1 MSTDDPNTPTGVE
14 GVRPVTDSSSGTREA
29 FLSRE
34 LPGWHWR
41 LTEARFR
48 DRTDVVNELVFE
60 TEWLLHPRERSL
72 AFRGACF
79 SVENAESGDGFIVVL
94 RQPLPERRAESSGR
108 PDLVV
113 EKAEAGYIARVFC
126 DTAEHVVVLE
136 YTGGDL
142 GRTRALQTYQR
153 DTRPATAW
161 HRKASFLSNTWG
173 DRNRD
178 ARIGE
183 EFMMREIEAG
193 ARLGVDVVQIDDGW
207 ESGTT
212 ANAVAAQGGGSGR
225 WSGYWDDE
233 SSFWAVNRERFP
245 NGLDPVIT
253 AARGRGIEIG
263 LWYSPDSLH
272 DFANWERDIEQ
283 LVSLHETYG
292 VRFFKMDGIDC
303 KSRDA
308 FERLERLLAAVIE
321 RSGGEV
327 VFDLDITAQ
336 TRPGYWGLPG
346 TGPLFVEN
354 RYTDWHDYW
363 PHHTLRNL
371 WKLAR
376 WVDPLRLRFEFLNN
390 ERNTELYRD
399 DPLAPATYRPD
410 VLFAMVMIANPLGW
424 FEVSSLPES
433 YFEKLPELVA
443 LWKEHRDR
451 WARCTILPVGDEPDG
466 WGICGFLI
474 IGADD
479 RLFEA
484 LFFRGAGAREACT
497 IPLPAAVAT
506 ASGRA
511 DAADGELT
519 AIAGAGRITLTGG
532 LIAVRLPQ
540 PRSFVWAG

>member
-14 GVRPVTDSSSGTREA
+14 GVRPETDSSSGTREA

-60 TEWLLHPRERSL
+60 TAWLLHPRERNL

-79 SVENAESGDGFIVVL
+79 SIENAESGDGFIAIL
-94 RQPLPERRAESSGR
+94 REPLPERRPDPTGM

-113 EKAEAGYIARVFC
+113 EKADGGYVMRVFC
-126 DTAEHVVVLE
+126 DNADHVVVLE
-136 YTGGDL
+136 YSGGYL

-153 DTRPATAW
+153 DARPATTW
-161 HRKASFLSNTWG
+161 HRRASFLSNTWG

-178 ARIGE
+178 ARISE
-183 EFMMREIEAG
+183 AFLMREIEAG

-212 ANAVAAQGGGSGR
+212 ANAVAAQDGGSGR

-233 SSFWAVNRERFP
+233 SPFWAVNRERFP
-245 NGLDPVIT
+245 NGLEPVVT
-253 AARGRGIEIG
+253 AARERGIEIG
-263 LWYSPDSLH
+263 LWYSPDSSN
-272 DFANWERDIEQ
+272 DFRNWERDVEQ
-283 LVSLHETYG
+283 LLELHKTHG

-303 KSRDA
+303 TTRDA
-308 FERLERLLAAVIE
+308 FDRIERLLGAVIE

-336 TRPGYWGLPG
+336 TRPGYWGSPE

-399 DPLAPATYRPD
+399 DPLAPSTYSPE
-410 VLFAMVMIANPLGW
+410 VLFAMVMTANPLGW
-424 FEVSSLPES
+424 FEASSLPAS
-433 YFEKLPELVA
+433 YFEKLPDLVG
-443 LWKEHRDR
+443 LWKEHRQR
-451 WARCTILPVGDEPDG
+451 WAESTILPVGDEPDG
-466 WGICGFLI
+466 WGICGFLV

-479 RLFEA
+479 ALLEV
-484 LFFRGAGAREACT
+484 LFFRGAGTHEART
-497 IPLPAAVAT
+497 IPLPAPLASAV
-506 ASGRA
+506 GQNGQRNRVFKP
-511 DAADGELT
+511 
-519 AIAGAGRITLTGG
+519 IAGAGRITYADSQ
-532 LIAVRLPQ
+532 IEVQLPQ